1 MDLFVALI
9 HFPSQAERPH
19 VGPHFFNISQAF
31 GLGTGLARSRPAKRE
46 YPFGRPDR
54 VLLFMIYND
63 SVCCRDFPVVTIHI
77 ASFIDLIDGLTPSAN
92 HPSVACAC
100 SRQARSL
107 AAKTST

>member
-1 MDLFVALI
+1 MDLFFALI

-31 GLGTGLARSRPAKRE
+31 GLGTGLACSRPAKRE

-54 VLLFMIYND
+54 VLPFMIDYD
-63 SVCCRDFPVVTIHI
+63 SVYSRVFRVVTIHI

-92 HPSVACAC
+92 HPLVACA
-100 SRQARSL
+100 
-107 AAKTST
+107 